1 MKKVSVS
8 KQAVERAIAALDE
21 VETGVLG
28 STTGRVRTDVK
39 AGVGADTDKCKP
51 WMCPRPLYGVPT
63 GVPM

>member
-1 MKKVSVS
+1 MKKVNVS

-39 AGVGADTDKCKP
+39 AGADPDKCLP